1 MKNKIMTMLIIELL
15 LVCACSGIRDGE
27 PTDKDLQEKYD
38 VLQHLE
44 SVMKD
49 TPYCA
54 LIQHTSVDII
64 PVPDPFPNDGDV
76 EEKHIY
82 HAKVLE
88 TYRGQKLKNISYTLV
103 CEKGEETTIIKQP
116 FIITLCADKE
126 GFFWPGTGSDFE
138 ATQEN
143 LKTARRISKKLKSV
157 KQSFPYCEFN

>member
-1 MKNKIMTMLIIELL
+1 MLILGLL
-15 LVCACSGIRDGE
+15 LVQACSIIRDSKPE
-27 PTDKDLQEKYD
+27 DKDLQENYY

-54 LIQHTSVDII
+54 LIQHTGVDI
-64 PVPDPFPNDGDV
+64 VPIIDPFPNDGDE

-88 TYRGQKLKNISYTLV
+88 TYRGQKLNNISYTLI
-103 CEKGEETTIIKQP
+103 CEKGEETTINKKP
-116 FIITLCADKE
+116 FIITLCVDKE

-138 ATQEN
+138 ATQEII
-143 LKTARRISKKLKSV
+143 KTARRISQEFKSV
-157 KQSFPYCEFN
+157 KQSFPYCDFN